1 MSEPPADEVWGWVT
15 SEDVAALWP
24 RGVTD
29 VDEDALPIY
38 LNAAHTQC
46 LDYLRRPGATIAPHD
61 SLKTAQVAQA
71 RQLARLFTV
80 GDGGTLTAIDGGP
93 TVFPM
98 DWTVKLLLRPW
109 RKRRGGPR

>member
-24 RGVTD
+24 AGLTD

-38 LNAAHTQC
+38 LKAAHRQC
-46 LDYLRRPGATIAPHD
+46 LGYLRRTD
-61 SLKTAQVAQA
+61 SPAAADDLKVAQIAQA
-71 RQLARLFTV
+71 RQLVRLFTV
-80 GDGGTLTAIDGGP
+80 GDGGTLTTIDGGP

-98 DWTVKLLLRPW
+98 DWSVKLLLRPW